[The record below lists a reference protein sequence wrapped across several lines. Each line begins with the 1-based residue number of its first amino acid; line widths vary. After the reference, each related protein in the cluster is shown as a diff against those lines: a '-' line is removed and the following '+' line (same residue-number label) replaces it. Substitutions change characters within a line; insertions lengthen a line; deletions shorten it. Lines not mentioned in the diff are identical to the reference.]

1 MRLVPAGFLT
11 EEQRRR
17 YGRFLA
23 EPTPEQLAQHSYLDD
38 ADHGLISRHRGDHNR
53 LGFAAQRCTV
63 RFLENFPIKSQRRS
77 GLPVLDGAL
86 SLLGASGSIRY
97 SPIRG
102 NH

>member
-63 RFLENFPIKSQRRS
+63 RFLENFPIKSQEEVIF
-77 GLPVLDGAL
+77 GEKFIKGY
-86 SLLGASGSIRY
+86 SLLTNPR
-97 SPIRG
+97 
-102 NH
+102 